1 MIPILLA
8 FAAGVL
14 LAHVVRLLIGHHAR
28 DLAGR
33 RPAPPPRS
41 RDAWLVRDDEGAIR
55 RSRDLARRL
64 ESADGAPRNARGEVA
79 PPAGPS
85 RSRPFVWAPT
95 HGFRVTF
102 RVRR

>member
-14 LAHVVRLLIGHHAR
+14 LAHVVRLLIGHHAH

-33 RPAPPPRS
+33 RASVRPRHQ
-41 RDAWLVRDDEGAIR
+41 DAWLLPDDEAVIR
-55 RSRDLARRL
+55 RSRDLSRRL
-64 ESADGAPRNARGEVA
+64 DATDGIQRSTRGEVA
-79 PPAGPS
+79 PAAQPRRARPS
-85 RSRPFVWAPT
+85 ASPRL
-95 HGFRVTF
+95 GFRVTI